1 MRFRMEKKP
10 VVDWDDFRN
19 FLAIARHGTLSA
31 AARSLEVR
39 QSTMGRRLAAF
50 EERAGVLLLQKTP
63 RGFVLTPAG
72 EVAFAEA
79 EKMEAAA
86 LAATRAITGRD
97 VRLEGEIRLTT
108 VETLAAELLT
118 PILAK
123 FADIYPGIT
132 VKLITGNPTLSL
144 ASREADLSLRLARPS
159 GGDLVIRKLGDMG
172 FGFYA
177 SANYVAKHDPA
188 TPDGTGHRLI
198 LMADESATLPEMM
211 ALARQFSQADVALRS
226 DSRYVQLAA
235 CKAGMGIACLAHYL
249 ADNSG
254 LVCLANCEADRE
266 VWLVQHRDTQHM
278 PRFKV
283 LSAALSTGLKLGA
296 RQIAGTLN

>member
-1 MRFRMEKKP
+1 
-10 VVDWDDFRN
+10 VIDWDDFRN

-31 AARSLEVR
+31 AARSLKVR

-50 EERAGVLLLQKTP
+50 EERLGVLLLQKTP

-72 EVAFAEA
+72 DVAFAEA

-86 LAATRAITGRD
+86 MAADRAITGRD

-123 FADIYPGIT
+123 FAATYPGIT
-132 VKLITGNPTLSL
+132 VKLITGTETLSL

-159 GGDLVIRKLGDMG
+159 GGDLVIRKLGDIG
-172 FGFYA
+172 FGLYA
-177 SANYVAKHDPA
+177 SAGYLAEHDPE
-188 TPDGTGHRLI
+188 TPGGAGHRLI
-198 LMADESATLPEMM
+198 LMAGESAAFPEMM
-211 ALARQFSQADVALRS
+211 TLTRRFSDADIALRS

-235 CKAGMGIACLAHYL
+235 CKADMGVACLAHYL
-249 ADNSG
+249 TDNSG
-254 LVCLANCEADRE
+254 LVCLGDCDADRE

-283 LSAALSTGLKLGA
+283 LSAALSTGLRLGT
-296 RQIAGTLN
+296 RR

>member
-1 MRFRMEKKP
+1 MRLRMGAA
-10 VVDWDDFRN
+10 VIDWDDFRN

-31 AARSLEVR
+31 AARSLDVK

-72 EVAFAEA
+72 EVALAEA

-86 LAATRAITGRD
+86 LAAERAITGRD

-108 VETLAAELLT
+108 VESLAGELLT
-118 PILAK
+118 PILAR
-123 FADIYPGIT
+123 FAETYPGIM
-132 VKLITGNPTLSL
+132 VKLITGTQTLSL
-144 ASREADLSLRLARPS
+144 ASREADLALRLARPS

-177 SANYVAKHDPA
+177 SMNYLDRHSPA
-188 TPDGTGHRLI
+188 TSGGTGHRLI
-198 LMADESATLPEMM
+198 LLGDESATFPEIM
-211 ALARQFSQADVALRS
+211 ALARQFPEAEVALRS
-226 DSRYVQLAA
+226 DSRYVHLAA

-254 LVCLANCEADRE
+254 LVRLVNCEADRE
-266 VWLVQHRDTQHM
+266 IWLVQHRDTQHM
-278 PRFKV
+278 RRFKA
-283 LSAALSTGLKLGA
+283 LSAALSTGLKLRS
-296 RQIAGTLN
+296 RQLSGTMG